1 MRREGA
7 GERLADIA
15 RSHLPAVPIL
25 MYHSVAS
32 SAAPRFGRYVVG
44 PEIFAAHMDL
54 LAGEGYQPI
63 TARQL
68 AQQQCADGIPSRAV
82 VLTFDD
88 AYTDFGDTALPILRA
103 HNFPATLYV
112 PTAFVGGTA
121 LWLRDCGESDRK
133 ILSWHALADIN
144 REGVEVASHSH
155 THPQLDRVAGA
166 VINDELRRSRQLL
179 EDNLGVSVEGFAY
192 PFGYWTRAVRSRV
205 ADAGYAYACA
215 VSELAA
221 SAEDDP
227 FTLPRIT
234 VAGGTSVLALSRLL
248 AAVPTLLTRRA
259 SEAKRLAW
267 LGVRHITALGGD
279 PQSGR
284 LA

>member
-7 GERLADIA
+7 GERLAGNA

-32 SAAPRFGRYVVG
+32 TAAPRFSRYVVN
-44 PEIFAAHMDL
+44 PEIFAEHMNH

-63 TARQL
+63 TAGQL
-68 AQQQCADGIPSRAV
+68 ARQQCAGGFPGRPV

-88 AYTDFGDTALPILRA
+88 AYTDFEDTALPILRS

-121 LWLRDCGESDRK
+121 LWLRDCGEADRK
-133 ILSWHALADIN
+133 ILSWRALTDIH
-144 REGVEVASHSH
+144 REGIEVASHSH
-155 THPQLDRVAGA
+155 THPQLDRVPGT
-166 VINDELRRSRQLL
+166 VVNDELRRSRQLL
-179 EDNLGVSVEGFAY
+179 EDNLGVPIEGFAY
-192 PFGYWTRAVRSRV
+192 PFGYWTRGVRSRV
-205 ADAGYAYACA
+205 ADAGYTYACS

-221 SAEDDP
+221 AAEDGL

-234 VAGGTSVLALSRLL
+234 VAGGTSVLVLSRLL
-248 AAVPTLLTRRA
+248 AAVPGLLTRRA

-284 LA
+284 LP